1 MIPEFISISIIISIV
16 LILIYLAYDRIV
28 NEKKSR
34 EIKVRVSREKAEALI
49 AENLNKLSKYRQ
61 ALSNIEASLLV
72 EKSEDIVSILLEQKM
87 ILEFE
92 IKRLSSESSYIY
104 KAPTSV
110 NSELQAK
117 YDQLRDT
124 LESLL
129 VMYEAKQNEYNSKII
144 EIEPGEEEVI
154 ADEYIDA
161 YEQLTNAYDAERSFA
176 YDNYNFITTQ
186 QIVDIQVP
194 PCSVYRFRE
203 DKCTNN
209 CHYISSIE
217 SSCRSPISDLYV
229 QDAAADR
236 FLGKCPADA
245 QTREECEVRN
255 ITDPKDLHKQCQFV
269 EAGEPSCVFKNW

>member
-1 MIPEFISISIIISIV
+1 MIPEFISISVIISIV
-16 LILIYLAYDRIV
+16 LMLIYLAYDRIV
-28 NEKKSR
+28 SEKKSL
-34 EIKVRVSREKAEALI
+34 EIKTRVSREKVEALR

-104 KAPTSV
+104 RAPKSV
-110 NSELQAK
+110 NSELQVK

-129 VMYEAKQNEYNSKII
+129 VIYEAKRDEYNSKII
-144 EIEPGEEEVI
+144 ELEPDEEKVI

-161 YEQLTNAYDAERSFA
+161 YEKLTNAYEAERSFA
-176 YDNYNFITTQ
+176 YDNFNFISTQ
-186 QIVDIQVP
+186 QPVDIQVP
-194 PCSVYRFRE
+194 PCSLYRFRE

-209 CHYISSIE
+209 CHYISSSE
-217 SSCRSPISDLYV
+217 SSCLSPISDLYV

-236 FLGKCPADA
+236 FLGKCPVDA
-245 QTREECEVRN
+245 QTREDCEARN
-255 ITDPKDLHKQCQFV
+255 ITDPKDMHKQCQFI
-269 EAGEPSCVFKNW
+269 EAGEPACVFKTW